1 MAAQRDERPLG
12 QLFADFSRQLSTL
25 VRKEID
31 LARTEMTGRARVV
44 ARDSA
49 MVGVGGA
56 LLYAALLV
64 LLAAVTLLLVSI
76 GLTAWVAALVVAI
89 VVGVIGAVLVQRG
102 RAGIEHADFTPRQ
115 TIETLREDA
124 DWAKERV
131 K

>member
-44 ARDSA
+44 ARDTA

-56 LLYAALLV
+56 LLYAALLA

-76 GLTAWVAALVVAI
+76 GLAAWVAALVVAI
-89 VVGVIGAVLVQRG
+89 VVGAIGAVLVQRG
-102 RAGIEHADFTPRQ
+102 RTGIEHADFTPRQ
-115 TIETLREDA
+115 TMETLREDA